1 VGFLKVRDFPKK
13 KKSPE
18 EKEAPKIPKSWGDK
32 VGLNKAAGPSRYQ
45 TIRRNFK
52 GPRFGLQSV
61 TF

>member
-52 GPRFGLQSV
+52 GPRF
-61 TF
+61 